1 MPDAPI
7 FPHDSKNPASLNP
20 AGPAAAGAEAFST
33 RVHGLFDGQPK
44 DEATV
49 AKALEGLDDVFDRIA
64 AKLYRMASML
74 VGEGEASVRLVETAV
89 ANADVSVCQDGTVAR
104 KSSRRALGAAALELL
119 AERDP
124 GSLAA
129 PQWLEPVTTCIDDD
143 ELASA
148 GISTEELENMMAGS
162 ERDRTREWLASLP
175 TAMRTVFVLRAV
187 AGLSAAET
195 VALLQA
201 HGGPHAAGWTLE
213 AVREVFR
220 QGLCSLASQL
230 LHASTAR

>member
-7 FPHDSKNPASLNP
+7 LEPDHMTPQSPP
-20 AGPAAAGAEAFST
+20 AGAEVFY
-33 RVHGLFDGQPK
+33 GLLDGQPK
-44 DEATV
+44 DEATA
-49 AKALEGLDDVFDRIA
+49 AKALEGPDDVFDRIA
-64 AKLYRMASML
+64 AKLYSLASML

-89 ANADVSVCQDGTVAR
+89 ADAEVSVCQDPAVAR
-104 KSSRRALGAAALELL
+104 MSSRRALASAALELL

-129 PQWLEPVTTCIDDD
+129 PEGVAPASTCIEDDD
-143 ELASA
+143 LASA
-148 GISTEELENMMAGS
+148 GISTEELENMLAGP
-162 ERDRTREWLASLP
+162 ERDRVRQWLEGLP

-187 AGLSAAET
+187 AGFTAVETAE
-195 VALLQA
+195 LIQA
-201 HGGPHAAGWTLE
+201 HGGPEASAWTPE

-230 LHASTAR
+230 LHASAAR